1 MTSAAKG
8 LNVADLLEAPGLT
21 SSLRDRLQAA
31 DANGDGV
38 ISASEM
44 IDVIQSEI
52 TATRDRKVMQRVL
65 IALGV
70 ACLLII
76 AAVVGLTYAV
86 VEMSKD
92 TSVQNNVLVGK
103 DGLQPLSTAT
113 LQKTVQLADLYKA
126 SSPSELDW
134 LTHVT
139 VPFGKGE
146 AVLKIQNVYLV
157 PGERAR
163 FDTAAENVS
172 VEVTADG
179 VTVSGDEQAPGG
191 RRRLM
196 QENEA
201 SASGKALVTAE
212 SSDAGPNGFFRDGN
226 TIKCPDAKVGGNGTV
241 DGVLYTKVNRDR
253 LKGLLENRL
262 SLLLRPA
269 LTEVC
274 TTGVTDMSELFK
286 DEKAFN
292 SPIGHWDTSSVTT
305 MYGMFQ
311 DAWLFN
317 QDIKHWDTSSVTTMK
332 NMFSMATSFDQP
344 IGDWDTAKVTDMEGM
359 FMAAPKFN
367 QNISGWNT
375 AAVMTMKGMFKNAW
389 AFNQDIKNWDTAA
402 VTTMEGMFKSARAFN
417 QDIKN
422 WDTSSV
428 TTMKEMFMDAQ
439 KFNQDSK
446 NWNTAKVTDMQ
457 QMFNEANSFN
467 QDIGGWNTAAVT
479 TMEGMFKSAR
489 AFNQPIGT
497 WDTSSVTTMKKM
509 FMDAQKFNQDIK
521 NWNTAKVTDM
531 AQMFNLASAFS
542 QDLSGWDVNAVTGN
556 GKCNDF
562 GVGAEQFDYV
572 DQHPKFATVSEL
584 DVEAGE
590 FGEVNKGWTK
600 CIVYFNA

>member
-65 IALGV
+65 VALGI

-139 VPFGKGE
+139 VPFGKGQ

-201 SASGKALVTAE
+201 SAGGTSVV
-212 SSDAGPNGFFRDGN
+212 SDFLKKIGPLSDNFDKEGN
-226 TIKCPDAKVGGNGTV
+226 TIKCPDAEVRQMGVV
-241 DGVLYTKVNRDR
+241 DGVVYIKVDWDVLNNLISVTRGRVLPDKNKHP
-253 LKGLLENRL
+253 L
-262 SLLLRPA
+262 A
-269 LTEVC
+269 TVC
-274 TTGVTDMSELFK
+274 TSDVTDMSGFFK
-286 DEKAFN
+286 GDTAFN
-292 SPIGHWDTSSVTT
+292 APIGNWDTSKVTN
-305 MYGMFQ
+305 MQSMFEG
-311 DAWLFN
+311 ATSFN
-317 QDIKHWDTSSVTTMK
+317 QDIGKWNTAAVTSMRS
-332 NMFSMATSFDQP
+332 MFEGATSFNQD
-344 IGDWDTAKVTDMEGM
+344 IGKWNTAAVTSMRSMFEG
-359 FMAAPKFN
+359 ATSFN
-367 QNISGWNT
+367 QDISEWNT
-375 AAVMTMKGMFKNAW
+375 AAVMSMQSMF
-389 AFNQDIKNWDTAA
+389 Q
-402 VTTMEGMFKSARAFN
+402 G
-417 QDIKN
+417 
-422 WDTSSV
+422 
-428 TTMKEMFMDAQ
+428 
-439 KFNQDSK
+439 
-446 NWNTAKVTDMQ
+446 
-457 QMFNEANSFN
+457 ANSFN
-467 QDIGGWNTAAVT
+467 QPIGKWNTAAVT
-479 TMEGMFKSAR
+479 SMRSMFQGATSFNQDISNWNTAAVTSMLSMFEGATSFNQGIGNWNMAAVTSMSTMFMGATS
-489 AFNQPIGT
+489 FNQPIGKWNT
-497 WDTSSVTTMKKM
+497 AAVTSTSFM
-509 FMDAQKFNQDIK
+509 FYEAKEFNQPIG
-521 NWNTAKVTDM
+521 NWNTA
-531 AQMFNLASAFS
+531 
-542 QDLSGWDVNAVTGN
+542 AVTEHGLHVLLRHLLQPAHWQLEH
-556 GKCNDF
+556 GCR
-562 GVGAEQFDYV
+562 
-572 DQHPKFATVSEL
+572 
-584 DVEAGE
+584 
-590 FGEVNKGWTK
+590 
-600 CIVYFNA
+600 

>member
-196 QENEA
+196 Q
-201 SASGKALVTAE
+201 SGDGTAVGTAVGTAE
-212 SSDAGPNGFFRDGN
+212 GGDPGANGF
-226 TIKCPDAKVGGNGTV
+226 
-241 DGVLYTKVNRDR
+241 L
-253 LKGLLENRL
+253 
-262 SLLLRPA
+262 
-269 LTEVC
+269 
-274 TTGVTDMSELFK
+274 
-286 DEKAFN
+286 
-292 SPIGHWDTSSVTT
+292 
-305 MYGMFQ
+305 
-311 DAWLFN
+311 
-317 QDIKHWDTSSVTTMK
+317 
-332 NMFSMATSFDQP
+332 
-344 IGDWDTAKVTDMEGM
+344 
-359 FMAAPKFN
+359 
-367 QNISGWNT
+367 
-375 AAVMTMKGMFKNAW
+375 
-389 AFNQDIKNWDTAA
+389 
-402 VTTMEGMFKSARAFN
+402 
-417 QDIKN
+417 
-422 WDTSSV
+422 
-428 TTMKEMFMDAQ
+428 
-439 KFNQDSK
+439 
-446 NWNTAKVTDMQ
+446 
-457 QMFNEANSFN
+457 
-467 QDIGGWNTAAVT
+467 
-479 TMEGMFKSAR
+479 
-489 AFNQPIGT
+489 
-497 WDTSSVTTMKKM
+497 
-509 FMDAQKFNQDIK
+509 
-521 NWNTAKVTDM
+521 
-531 AQMFNLASAFS
+531 
-542 QDLSGWDVNAVTGN
+542 
-556 GKCNDF
+556 
-562 GVGAEQFDYV
+562 
-572 DQHPKFATVSEL
+572 
-584 DVEAGE
+584 
-590 FGEVNKGWTK
+590 
-600 CIVYFNA
+600 

>member
-92 TSVQNNVLVGK
+92 TSVENNVLVGK

-179 VTVSGDEQAPGG
+179 VSVSGDEQAPGG
-191 RRRLM
+191 RRLLSTMSKVQKARYKG
-196 QENEA
+196 
-201 SASGKALVTAE
+201 SGRV
-212 SSDAGPNGFFRDGN
+212 SS
-226 TIKCPDAKVGGNGTV
+226 TTV
-241 DGVLYTKVNRDR
+241 V
-253 LKGLLENRL
+253 
-262 SLLLRPA
+262 
-269 LTEVC
+269 
-274 TTGVTDMSELFK
+274 VTDVS
-286 DEKAFN
+286 
-292 SPIGHWDTSSVTT
+292 G
-305 MYGMFQ
+305 G
-311 DAWLFN
+311 
-317 QDIKHWDTSSVTTMK
+317 
-332 NMFSMATSFDQP
+332 
-344 IGDWDTAKVTDMEGM
+344 
-359 FMAAPKFN
+359 AAP
-367 QNISGWNT
+367 G
-375 AAVMTMKGMFKNAW
+375 AVP
-389 AFNQDIKNWDTAA
+389 
-402 VTTMEGMFKSARAFN
+402 AR
-417 QDIKN
+417 
-422 WDTSSV
+422 
-428 TTMKEMFMDAQ
+428 
-439 KFNQDSK
+439 
-446 NWNTAKVTDMQ
+446 
-457 QMFNEANSFN
+457 
-467 QDIGGWNTAAVT
+467 
-479 TMEGMFKSAR
+479 R
-489 AFNQPIGT
+489 
-497 WDTSSVTTMKKM
+497 
-509 FMDAQKFNQDIK
+509 
-521 NWNTAKVTDM
+521 
-531 AQMFNLASAFS
+531 
-542 QDLSGWDVNAVTGN
+542 
-556 GKCNDF
+556 
-562 GVGAEQFDYV
+562 
-572 DQHPKFATVSEL
+572 
-584 DVEAGE
+584 
-590 FGEVNKGWTK
+590 
-600 CIVYFNA
+600 

>member
-8 LNVADLLEAPGLT
+8 LNVADLLEAPGLA

-52 TATRDRKVMQRVL
+52 TATRDKKVMQRVL

-92 TSVQNNVLVGK
+92 TSVENNVLVGK

-201 SASGKALVTAE
+201 SAGGPARVTAE
-212 SSDAGPNGFFRDGN
+212 GGDAGANNFYKDGI
-226 TIKCPDAKVGGNGTV
+226 TIKCPNAKVGDQGTV
-241 DGVLYTKVNRDR
+241 DGVKYTKRGRDE
-253 LKGLLENRL
+253 LL
-262 SLLLRPA
+262 SYDYKS
-269 LTEVC
+269 TDSC
-274 TTGVTDMSELFK
+274 TSGVTDM
-286 DEKAFN
+286 A
-292 SPIGHWDTSSVTT
+292 
-305 MYGMFQ
+305 GMFNG
-311 DAWLFN
+311 AYYFN
-317 QDIKHWDTSSVTTMK
+317 QDIS
-332 NMFSMATSFDQP
+332 
-344 IGDWDTAKVTDMEGM
+344 GWDTAKVKTMEDM
-359 FMAAPKFN
+359 FN
-367 QNISGWNT
+367 GAT
-375 AAVMTMKGMFKNAW
+375 
-389 AFNQDIKNWDTAA
+389 AFNQDISN
-402 VTTMEGMFKSARAFN
+402 
-417 QDIKN
+417 
-422 WDTSSV
+422 
-428 TTMKEMFMDAQ
+428 
-439 KFNQDSK
+439 
-446 NWNTAKVTDMQ
+446 
-457 QMFNEANSFN
+457 
-467 QDIGGWNTAAVT
+467 WNTAAVT
-479 TMEGMFKSAR
+479 
-489 AFNQPIGT
+489 
-497 WDTSSVTTMKKM
+497 
-509 FMDAQKFNQDIK
+509 
-521 NWNTAKVTDM
+521 DM
-531 AQMFNLASAFS
+531 GYMFNGAKAFS
-542 QDLSGWDVNAVTGN
+542 GDLSGWNVLKVFSQPNGCPNFCDKAGSLTPPGLIQKIRACGN
-556 GKCNDF
+556 PGCSK
-562 GVGAEQFDYV
+562 
-572 DQHPKFATVSEL
+572 L
-584 DVEAGE
+584 
-590 FGEVNKGWTK
+590 
-600 CIVYFNA
+600 

>member
-113 LQKTVQLADLYKA
+113 LQKTVQLADLYQA

-196 QENEA
+196 QAESMA
-201 SASGKALVTAE
+201 SAGGPAVVTAE
-212 SSDAGPNGFFRDGN
+212 GGVAGANGFYKDGI
-226 TIKCPDAKVGGNGTV
+226 TIKCPNAEVGENGTV
-241 DGVLYTKVNRDR
+241 DGVEYTRRDK
-253 LKGLLENRL
+253 KGLDRSGSNENIRL
-262 SLLLRPA
+262 ADQVVYDWR
-269 LTEVC
+269 
-274 TTGVTDMSELFK
+274 DQ
-286 DEKAFN
+286 
-292 SPIGHWDTSSVTT
+292 
-305 MYGMFQ
+305 YGCLVRVQ
-311 DAWLFN
+311 D
-317 QDIKHWDTSSVTTMK
+317 
-332 NMFSMATSFDQP
+332 
-344 IGDWDTAKVTDMEGM
+344 
-359 FMAAPKFN
+359 
-367 QNISGWNT
+367 
-375 AAVMTMKGMFKNAW
+375 
-389 AFNQDIKNWDTAA
+389 
-402 VTTMEGMFKSARAFN
+402 
-417 QDIKN
+417 
-422 WDTSSV
+422 
-428 TTMKEMFMDAQ
+428 
-439 KFNQDSK
+439 
-446 NWNTAKVTDMQ
+446 
-457 QMFNEANSFN
+457 
-467 QDIGGWNTAAVT
+467 
-479 TMEGMFKSAR
+479 
-489 AFNQPIGT
+489 
-497 WDTSSVTTMKKM
+497 
-509 FMDAQKFNQDIK
+509 
-521 NWNTAKVTDM
+521 
-531 AQMFNLASAFS
+531 
-542 QDLSGWDVNAVTGN
+542 
-556 GKCNDF
+556 
-562 GVGAEQFDYV
+562 
-572 DQHPKFATVSEL
+572 
-584 DVEAGE
+584 
-590 FGEVNKGWTK
+590 
-600 CIVYFNA
+600 

>member
-8 LNVADLLEAPGLT
+8 LNVADLLEAPGLA

-196 QENEA
+196 QSVDGTA
-201 SASGKALVTAE
+201 GGPAVGTAE
-212 SSDAGPNGFFRDGN
+212 GGDAGANNFYKDGI
-226 TIKCPDAKVGGNGTV
+226 TIKCPNAKVGDKGTV
-241 DGVLYTKVNRDR
+241 DGVEYTKRDR
-253 LKGLLENRL
+253 L
-262 SLLLRPA
+262 
-269 LTEVC
+269 
-274 TTGVTDMSELFK
+274 MS
-286 DEKAFN
+286 
-292 SPIGHWDTSSVTT
+292 
-305 MYGMFQ
+305 
-311 DAWLFN
+311 
-317 QDIKHWDTSSVTTMK
+317 
-332 NMFSMATSFDQP
+332 
-344 IGDWDTAKVTDMEGM
+344 
-359 FMAAPKFN
+359 
-367 QNISGWNT
+367 
-375 AAVMTMKGMFKNAW
+375 
-389 AFNQDIKNWDTAA
+389 
-402 VTTMEGMFKSARAFN
+402 
-417 QDIKN
+417 
-422 WDTSSV
+422 
-428 TTMKEMFMDAQ
+428 
-439 KFNQDSK
+439 
-446 NWNTAKVTDMQ
+446 
-457 QMFNEANSFN
+457 
-467 QDIGGWNTAAVT
+467 
-479 TMEGMFKSAR
+479 
-489 AFNQPIGT
+489 
-497 WDTSSVTTMKKM
+497 
-509 FMDAQKFNQDIK
+509 
-521 NWNTAKVTDM
+521 
-531 AQMFNLASAFS
+531 
-542 QDLSGWDVNAVTGN
+542 
-556 GKCNDF
+556 C
-562 GVGAEQFDYV
+562 
-572 DQHPKFATVSEL
+572 
-584 DVEAGE
+584 
-590 FGEVNKGWTK
+590 
-600 CIVYFNA
+600 

>member
-201 SASGKALVTAE
+201 SASGTARVTAE
-212 SSDAGPNGFFRDGN
+212 GGDAGANNFYREGN
-226 TIKCPDAKVGGNGTV
+226 TIKCPNANVGDKGTV
-241 DGVLYTKVNRDR
+241 DGVEYTKRNASQLYNRR
-253 LKGLLENRL
+253 LNDDEKAR
-262 SLLLRPA
+262 S
-269 LTEVC
+269 C
-274 TTGVTDMSELFK
+274 TTGVTDMSYLFK
-286 DEKAFN
+286 NYDRFDE
-292 SPIGHWDTSSVTT
+292 PIG
-305 MYGMFQ
+305 
-311 DAWLFN
+311 
-317 QDIKHWDTSSVTTMK
+317 
-332 NMFSMATSFDQP
+332 
-344 IGDWDTAKVTDMEGM
+344 
-359 FMAAPKFN
+359 
-367 QNISGWNT
+367 
-375 AAVMTMKGMFKNAW
+375 
-389 AFNQDIKNWDTAA
+389 
-402 VTTMEGMFKSARAFN
+402 
-417 QDIKN
+417 N
-422 WDTSSV
+422 WDTS
-428 TTMKEMFMDAQ
+428 
-439 KFNQDSK
+439 
-446 NWNTAKVTDMQ
+446 KVTNMGW
-457 QMFNEANSFN
+457 MFEGAKWFD
-467 QDIGGWNTAAVT
+467 QDIGNWDTSKVTNMQSMFLNAKWFNQPIGKWNTAAVT
-479 TMEGMFKSAR
+479 DMSNMFRNADR
-489 AFNQPIGT
+489 FNQPIG
-497 WDTSSVTTMKKM
+497 
-509 FMDAQKFNQDIK
+509 
-521 NWNTAKVTDM
+521 NWNTANVKTMDY
-531 AQMFNLASAFS
+531 MFDSALQFS
-542 QDLSGWDVNAVTGN
+542 QDISGWNVGSLNKDQESCRDF
-556 GKCNDF
+556 CNDANMRRPPAF
-562 GVGAEQFDYV
+562 NRALCGNFSGKKSQY
-572 DQHPKFATVSEL
+572 
-584 DVEAGE
+584 
-590 FGEVNKGWTK
+590 
-600 CIVYFNA
+600 CIENRNDDPGR

>member
-65 IALGV
+65 VALGV

-92 TSVQNNVLVGK
+92 TSVENNVLVGK

-179 VTVSGDEQAPGG
+179 VSVSGDEQAPGG

-196 QENEA
+196 Q
-201 SASGKALVTAE
+201 SGDGTAVGTAVVTAVVTT
-212 SSDAGPNGFFRDGN
+212 AGGDPGPIGFSLDGK
-226 TIKCPDAKVGGNGTV
+226 TIKCPNAAVGDQGTV
-241 DGVLYTKVNRDR
+241 DGVTYTKVDATK
-253 LKGLLENRL
+253 LKELVSSNNYEQ
-262 SLLLRPA
+262 
-269 LTEVC
+269 LTRSC
-274 TTGVTDMSELFK
+274 TTGVTSMDLLFDGK
-286 DEKAFN
+286 SDFN
-292 SPIGHWDTSSVTT
+292 SPIGSWDMGSVTT
-305 MYGMFQ
+305 MHRMFY
-311 DAWLFN
+311 DTKAFN
-317 QDIKHWDTSSVTTMK
+317 QDISGWDTSQVTEM
-332 NMFSMATSFDQP
+332 NGMFSNATAFDQP
-344 IGDWDTAKVTDMEGM
+344 IGNWNTAKVTNVEFM
-359 FMAAPKFN
+359 F
-367 QNISGWNT
+367 QH
-375 AAVMTMKGMFKNAW
+375 
-389 AFNQDIKNWDTAA
+389 
-402 VTTMEGMFKSARAFN
+402 ARAFN
-417 QDIKN
+417 QDISRWDTAKVEN
-422 WDTSSV
+422 MWGMFHDATSFNQPIGNWNTAAVKSMRAVFHGATSFNQPIGNWDTAKVENMKDMFDGATSFNQDISGWDTSSV
-428 TTMKEMFMDAQ
+428 TDMEYMFQ
-439 KFNQDSK
+439 G
-446 NWNTAKVTDMQ
+446 AK
-457 QMFNEANSFN
+457 AFN
-467 QDIGGWNTAAVT
+467 QDISSWNVGDLGSPPSCRDFCLGAGGITPPTFSTNVD
-479 TMEGMFKSAR
+479 GLPSCGDPKC
-489 AFNQPIGT
+489 PI
-497 WDTSSVTTMKKM
+497 
-509 FMDAQKFNQDIK
+509 Q
-521 NWNTAKVTDM
+521 
-531 AQMFNLASAFS
+531 
-542 QDLSGWDVNAVTGN
+542 
-556 GKCNDF
+556 
-562 GVGAEQFDYV
+562 
-572 DQHPKFATVSEL
+572 
-584 DVEAGE
+584 EA
-590 FGEVNKGWTK
+590 
-600 CIVYFNA
+600 

>member
-92 TSVQNNVLVGK
+92 TSVENNVLVGK

-196 QENEA
+196 Q
-201 SASGKALVTAE
+201 SGDGTAGGPAVGTTAGAVTGANNFYKE
-212 SSDAGPNGFFRDGN
+212 GN
-226 TIKCPDAKVGGNGTV
+226 TIKCPDAKVGEKGTV
-241 DGVLYTKVNRDR
+241 DGVEYTKVDR
-253 LKGLLENRL
+253 YRL
-262 SLLLRPA
+262 NVIVGVFLAMSSS
-269 LTEVC
+269 VC
-274 TTGVTDMSELFK
+274 TTGVTDMSYLFK
-286 DEKAFN
+286 NYNRFDE
-292 SPIGHWDTSSVTT
+292 PIG
-305 MYGMFQ
+305 
-311 DAWLFN
+311 
-317 QDIKHWDTSSVTTMK
+317 
-332 NMFSMATSFDQP
+332 
-344 IGDWDTAKVTDMEGM
+344 
-359 FMAAPKFN
+359 
-367 QNISGWNT
+367 
-375 AAVMTMKGMFKNAW
+375 
-389 AFNQDIKNWDTAA
+389 
-402 VTTMEGMFKSARAFN
+402 
-417 QDIKN
+417 N
-422 WDTSSV
+422 WDTS
-428 TTMKEMFMDAQ
+428 
-439 KFNQDSK
+439 
-446 NWNTAKVTDMQ
+446 KVTNMGW
-457 QMFNEANSFN
+457 MFEGAKRFD
-467 QDIGGWNTAAVT
+467 QDISEWNTAAVT
-479 TMEGMFKSAR
+479 NMQSMFLNAKWFNKPIGKWNTAAVTDMSNMFRNADK
-489 AFNQPIGT
+489 FNQPIG
-497 WDTSSVTTMKKM
+497 
-509 FMDAQKFNQDIK
+509 
-521 NWNTAKVTDM
+521 NWNTANVKTMDY
-531 AQMFNLASAFS
+531 MFKSALYFS
-542 QDLSGWDVNAVTGN
+542 QDISGWNVGSLNKDQASCRDFCDDAHGLKPPNFDRTLCGN
-556 GKCNDF
+556 FSGDKSPYCID
-562 GVGAEQFDYV
+562 
-572 DQHPKFATVSEL
+572 HRL
-584 DVEAGE
+584 DDPYASGR
-590 FGEVNKGWTK
+590 
-600 CIVYFNA
+600 

>member
-65 IALGV
+65 VALGI

-139 VPFGKGE
+139 VPFGKGQ

-201 SASGKALVTAE
+201 SAGGPSVV
-212 SSDAGPNGFFRDGN
+212 SDSLKKIGPLSDNFDKEGN
-226 TIKCPDAKVGGNGTV
+226 TIKCPNAKVGDKGTV
-241 DGVLYTKVNRDR
+241 DSVLYTKVNREGLKELIR
-253 LKGLLENRL
+253 LTRGLVL
-262 SLLLRPA
+262 PGGGKHP
-269 LTEVC
+269 LTTVC
-274 TTGVTDMSELFK
+274 TSDVTDMSGLFK
-286 DEKAFN
+286 GDTALQRAHRQLGHEQGDEHAVDVRGRHLLQPGHRQVEHGCGDEHAVDVRGRHFLQ
-292 SPIGHWDTSSVTT
+292 PGHWQVEHGCGDEHAVDVRGRHFLQPGHQRVEHGCGDEHGRCS
-305 MYGMFQ
+305 
-311 DAWLFN
+311 AWLN
-317 QDIKHWDTSSVTTMK
+317 AKSG
-332 NMFSMATSFDQP
+332 AT
-344 IGDWDTAKVTDMEGM
+344 
-359 FMAAPKFN
+359 
-367 QNISGWNT
+367 
-375 AAVMTMKGMFKNAW
+375 
-389 AFNQDIKNWDTAA
+389 
-402 VTTMEGMFKSARAFN
+402 
-417 QDIKN
+417 
-422 WDTSSV
+422 
-428 TTMKEMFMDAQ
+428 
-439 KFNQDSK
+439 
-446 NWNTAKVTDMQ
+446 
-457 QMFNEANSFN
+457 SFN
-467 QDIGGWNTAAVT
+467 QDIGKWNTAAVT
-479 TMEGMFKSAR
+479 SMQSMFQGATS
-489 AFNQPIGT
+489 FNQPIG
-497 WDTSSVTTMKKM
+497 
-509 FMDAQKFNQDIK
+509 
-521 NWNTAKVTDM
+521 NWNTA
-531 AQMFNLASAFS
+531 
-542 QDLSGWDVNAVTGN
+542 AVTSMLSMFEGATSFNQGIGN
-556 GKCNDF
+556 WNTAAVTSMLSMFK
-562 GVGAEQFDYV
+562 GATSFNQPIGNWNTAAVTSMV
-572 DQHPKFATVSEL
+572 DMFYEAKEFNQPIGNWNTAAVTSMTSCSITPPPSTSPLATGTRL
-584 DVEAGE
+584 R
-590 FGEVNKGWTK
+590 
-600 CIVYFNA
+600 

>member
-92 TSVQNNVLVGK
+92 TSVENNVLVGK

-179 VTVSGDEQAPGG
+179 VSVSGDEQAPGG

-201 SASGKALVTAE
+201 SAGGPARVTAE
-212 SSDAGPNGFFRDGN
+212 GGDAGANNFYKDGI
-226 TIKCPDAKVGGNGTV
+226 TIKCPNAKVGDQGTV
-241 DGVLYTKVNRDR
+241 DGVKYTKRGRDEL
-253 LKGLLENRL
+253 LKTDDK
-262 SLLLRPA
+262 S
-269 LTEVC
+269 TDSC
-274 TTGVTDMSELFK
+274 TSGVTDMSSLFQ
-286 DEKAFN
+286 
-292 SPIGHWDTSSVTT
+292 GH
-305 MYGMFQ
+305 MFQ
-311 DAWLFN
+311 RWDSGPPTPHG
-317 QDIKHWDTSSVTTMK
+317 DISSWDTSSVTTMK
-332 NMFSMATSFDQP
+332 YMFTDATSLN
-344 IGDWDTAKVTDMEGM
+344 GDISGWDTSSVTDMAGM
-359 FMAAPKFN
+359 FLRA
-367 QNISGWNT
+367 IY
-375 AAVMTMKGMFKNAW
+375 
-389 AFNQDIKNWDTAA
+389 FNQDISGWDTAQVTNMRAMFDSAKRFNQDISGWDTAQVTDMYGMFLGATSFNQDISRLEHGEGEDHGVDVRLAPLPSTRTSAGWDTAA
-402 VTTMEGMFKSARAFN
+402 VTTMKDMFNGATAFN
-417 QDIKN
+417 QDISN
-422 WDTSSV
+422 W
-428 TTMKEMFMDAQ
+428 K
-439 KFNQDSK
+439 
-446 NWNTAKVTDMQ
+446 TAAVTDMQ
-457 QMFNEANSFN
+457 
-467 QDIGGWNTAAVT
+467 
-479 TMEGMFKSAR
+479 GMF
-489 AFNQPIGT
+489 
-497 WDTSSVTTMKKM
+497 
-509 FMDAQKFNQDIK
+509 
-521 NWNTAKVTDM
+521 
-531 AQMFNLASAFS
+531 
-542 QDLSGWDVNAVTGN
+542 
-556 GKCNDF
+556 
-562 GVGAEQFDYV
+562 
-572 DQHPKFATVSEL
+572 
-584 DVEAGE
+584 
-590 FGEVNKGWTK
+590 
-600 CIVYFNA
+600 